1 MGGHLAALVVFSALV
16 SVVFATLH
24 RGDLR
29 AQALFGLKVFA
40 AFCLSALLVGWLMSP
55 FPR

>member
-1 MGGHLAALVVFSALV
+1 MGGHFAALAVFSVLV